1 MPELKKITS
10 LSQQAKIIYET
21 SIKLTEVFAGDA
33 LIVSEEKLKKGE
45 RLVSQFFQLC
55 ERITFRHGLS
65 KNGSNEVY
73 MKYETFQHV

>member
-33 LIVSEEKLKKGE
+33 LIVSEEKLKKAVAKEQKPALAQGTASSPAVE
-45 RLVSQFFQLC
+45 PNS
-55 ERITFRHGLS
+55 
-65 KNGSNEVY
+65 
-73 MKYETFQHV
+73 